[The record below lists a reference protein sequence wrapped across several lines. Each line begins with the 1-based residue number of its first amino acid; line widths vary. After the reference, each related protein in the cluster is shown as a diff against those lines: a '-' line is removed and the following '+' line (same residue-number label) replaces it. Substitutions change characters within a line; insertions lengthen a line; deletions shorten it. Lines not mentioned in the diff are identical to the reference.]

1 MIYNIIQSL
10 RAFRR
15 ATPFATWSGCSG
27 LGPWK
32 FEDCTSCM
40 GHPRPPHTFVEFGE
54 SVPTLGVPGG
64 ALGVPG
70 GALGVLGGAL
80 GVLSTT
86 AEVSARACRRTLPF
100 ERLLGGSLGAPWGVL
115 GGPWGVPGRSQ
126 ATFWAPRSDPDD
138 KGAHPGGSLGGSR
151 RVEKSPESIFLR
163 SREAKY
169 MYFQGFEHAHFVD
182 LMWPLGAPGRPWEDF
197 DRLRGLQGW
206 SWGGP
211 GGSREEIIRPQVA
224 PGGSRAKGF
233 RPQVA
238 PGGLPKSQIGASER

>member
-1 MIYNIIQSL
+1 
-10 RAFRR
+10 
-15 ATPFATWSGCSG
+15 
-27 LGPWK
+27 
-32 FEDCTSCM
+32 M
-40 GHPRPPHTFVEFGE
+40 GHPRPPHTFAEFGE

-138 KGAHPGGSLGGSR
+138 KGAHSGGSLGGSR

-163 SREAKY
+163 SREGKCV
-169 MYFQGFEHAHFVD
+169 YFQRFKHVHFVD
-182 LMWPLGAPGRPWEDF
+182 LMWPLGAPGPPWGDFGRPWG
-197 DRLRGLQGW
+197 RQGR
-206 SWGGP
+206 SWGAQ
-211 GGSREEIIRPQVA
+211 GGSREEMVRPRDA
-224 PGGSRAKGF
+224 PGGSRGTGF
-233 RPQVA
+233 RPQGG
-238 PGGLPKSQIGASER
+238 PGGASKA